1 MDSNTPKKRGRK
13 PKLKNIEVNKVPK
26 KRGRKPKNIIK
37 TIDETNHTLLNNINN
52 NWENNENLILH
63 LKITESNKEELN
75 IEPVAYDNNDSF
87 STVNDLLEVKQVE
100 NNTNNNYFQKNT
112 KVECNNEIK
121 SKQFL
126 KKYNETYIT
135 KKEYDT
141 FINFVYSNDK
151 IWPIQTDIHCL
162 NCVHKFNNIPCGIP
176 IKYLNNKFY
185 LKGCFCSFNCAA
197 KYIFDKNEYNKW
209 EHYSLLNLLYN
220 KIYNKNEYIPLAPDR
235 EILKIFGGTLEIDE
249 YRKLFNN
256 LNTDYKI
263 NLPPLIAVVP
273 KIEETKITNNNY
285 SKINYNLFNNIEDNS
300 VNGYS
305 NSFLNNSME
314 LKIKKSIC

>member
-1 MDSNTPKKRGRK
+1 M
-13 PKLKNIEVNKVPK
+13 I
-26 KRGRKPKNIIK
+26 
-37 TIDETNHTLLNNINN
+37 
-52 NWENNENLILH
+52 
-63 LKITESNKEELN
+63 
-75 IEPVAYDNNDSF
+75 
-87 STVNDLLEVKQVE
+87 
-100 NNTNNNYFQKNT
+100 
-112 KVECNNEIK
+112 
-121 SKQFL
+121 
-126 KKYNETYIT
+126 
-135 KKEYDT
+135 
-141 FINFVYSNDK
+141 
-151 IWPIQTDIHCL
+151 
-162 NCVHKFNNIPCGIP
+162 